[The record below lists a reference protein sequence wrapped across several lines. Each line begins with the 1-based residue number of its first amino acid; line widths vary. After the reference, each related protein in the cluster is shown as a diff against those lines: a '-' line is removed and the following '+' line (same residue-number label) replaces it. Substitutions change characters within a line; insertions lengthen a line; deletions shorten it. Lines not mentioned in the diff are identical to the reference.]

1 MMAVR
6 ERAAAVMAALGRRV
20 PSLDDF
26 AGQSWSSWV
35 ERADISVSDGVDAE
49 DCSKNGKKKAESM
62 TLVKEDMAIFGQC
75 PAHDDF
81 FLVVCNHCG
90 QVVKP
95 QAFEKHCERR
105 HGPLNKLYS
114 RLHPASSPSAPP
126 QKPRS
131 GNPQSLHV
139 SPKAVRE
146 RLQQGV
152 PKPQIQPA
160 QPEPGQKPAKGQKE
174 LCYFVPVVN
183 LEKISSVTQPE
194 GACVKLGSR
203 PNTQPAPLAPLSP
216 SPRETLRLHGPAGR
230 GHSEF
235 PLAERAP
242 SRRGD
247 ATPEPSNA
255 ARSSHKTYK
264 KISKKECDLDK
275 HCGVLDP
282 EKKKLCTRVL
292 TCKIH
297 SIHQRREVAGRTKG
311 FDQLV
316 AELKAGSRGR
326 EAAGREKGVPSREA
340 GTVRSPSWDLSPE
353 TPACLPPHCRRRL
366 TSCTALRSRL
376 SSGSDPEE
384 SSAPWGEA
392 DARTLYPFPTPRPN
406 SHLSSEES
414 EGQEEEEEEEAEKP
428 DWHYS
433 TLHPKPQGLCSF
445 GGRSLGRGC
454 FVFNRRL
461 DRIRSA
467 LSSMVERHVNSHMW
481 KKIPQAADLQSQRTS
496 APIPA
501 PSSSSSSSQLSSAA
515 GSCLPAVSP
524 LRTSFVASSGVSKHC
539 TAASPNPGTACGLS
553 DSTGGRSQSIVSP
566 IAANTPS
573 PSSLSRTPTP
583 GTKASRS
590 SRTKG
595 APNLEHNAASR
606 KRKKPPPANE
616 DPMPNKKNCV
626 LQEGGRTP
634 IPGSSEHPTRTA
646 PSPHR
651 PINGA
656 ISPGNKPRPQPAP
669 TEAPPGPVF
678 FKRAPHPHSDTR
690 PPRPPPPKDPSSRAK
705 AVTANSKGL
714 NCDPKGLGKK
724 RKSRPP
730 APLPPAPPEPRPAK
744 PNRSATSS
752 DTSFFQKRKDSKG
765 VISAGLERKLSLQK
779 SKLHH

>member
-6 ERAAAVMAALGRRV
+6 ERAAAVMAALSRRV

-49 DCSKNGKKKAESM
+49 EWSKNGKKKAESM

-114 RLHPASSPSAPP
+114 RLHPTSSPSAPP

-131 GNPQSLHV
+131 GNPQSQHV
-139 SPKAVRE
+139 TPKAVRE
-146 RLQQGV
+146 RLQQGGGT
-152 PKPQIQPA
+152 PKPQTQPA
-160 QPEPGQKPAKGQKE
+160 QLEPGQKPASVQKE

-183 LEKISSVTQPE
+183 LEKIPSLTQPE

-203 PNTQPAPLAPLSP
+203 PNTQPAPPPPP

-230 GHSEF
+230 GLSEF

-247 ATPEPSNA
+247 TTPGPEPSNA
-255 ARSSHKTYK
+255 ARSGHKTYK
-264 KISKKECDLDK
+264 KISKKECDLDR

-282 EKKKLCTRVL
+282 EKKRLCTRVL

-326 EAAGREKGVPSREA
+326 EAAGRERGVPSREG
-340 GTVRSPSWDLSPE
+340 GTVRSPSWDQGPE
-353 TPACLPPHCRRRL
+353 TPAGLTPNCRRRL
-366 TSCTALRSRL
+366 TSCTALRSRA

-392 DARTLYPFPTPRPN
+392 DARPLHPFPTLWPH

-414 EGQEEEEEEEAEKP
+414 EGQEEEEAEKP

-433 TLHPKPQGLCSF
+433 ALHPKPLGLCTF

-461 DRIRSA
+461 DRLRSA

-501 PSSSSSSSQLSSAA
+501 PSSSSSSSQHSSAA
-515 GSCLPAVSP
+515 GSCLPAISP
-524 LRTSFVASSGVSKHC
+524 LRTSCFSSSGVSKQC

-573 PSSLSRTPTP
+573 PSALSRTPTP
-583 GTKASRS
+583 ATKASRS
-590 SRTKG
+590 SRIKG

-606 KRKKPPPANE
+606 KRKKPPPASE
-616 DPMPNKKNCV
+616 DPAPNKKNCL
-626 LQEGGRTP
+626 LQDGGRTP
-634 IPGSSEHPTRTA
+634 ISGSSEHPSRTA

-651 PINGA
+651 PLNGA

-669 TEAPPGPVF
+669 TEAPPGPIF
-678 FKRAPHPHSDTR
+678 FKRTPHPHSGPHT
-690 PPRPPPPKDPSSRAK
+690 PRPPPPKDPASRAK

-730 APLPPAPPEPRPAK
+730 APPEPIPAK
-744 PNRSATSS
+744 PSRSATSS
-752 DTSFFQKRKDSKG
+752 DSNFFQKRKDSKG
-765 VISAGLERKLSLQK
+765 GISAGLERKLSLHK

>member
-26 AGQSWSSWV
+26 AGQSWSSWI
-35 ERADISVSDGVDAE
+35 ERADISASDGVDAE
-49 DCSKNGKKKAESM
+49 EFSKNGKKKAESM
-62 TLVKEDMAIFGQC
+62 TLIKEDMAIFGQC

-105 HGPLNKLYS
+105 HGPLNKLHS
-114 RLHPASSPSAPP
+114 HLHPASSPSAPP

-131 GNPQSLHV
+131 GNPQTLHV

-146 RLQQGV
+146 RLQQGG
-152 PKPQIQPA
+152 PKPQTQPA

-183 LEKISSVTQPE
+183 LEKIPSLTQPE

-203 PNTQPAPLAPLSP
+203 PDSQPAPPAPLSP

-230 GHSEF
+230 GLSES
-235 PLAERAP
+235 PLAERVP

-247 ATPEPSNA
+247 ATPEPCNA

-297 SIHQRREVAGRTKG
+297 SIHQRREVVGRTKG
-311 FDQLV
+311 FDLLV

-326 EAAGREKGVPSREA
+326 DAAGRERGVPSREA

-353 TPACLPPHCRRRL
+353 TPACVTPHCRRRL
-366 TSCTALRSRL
+366 PSCTALRSRP

-392 DARTLYPFPTPRPN
+392 DARPLYPFPTPRPN

-414 EGQEEEEEEEAEKP
+414 EGQEEEEEAEKP

-445 GGRSLGRGC
+445 GSRSLGRGC

-481 KKIPQAADLQSQRTS
+481 KKIPQAADLRSQRTS

-524 LRTSFVASSGVSKHC
+524 LRTSCVASSGVSKHC
-539 TAASPNPGTACGLS
+539 TAASPNPGIACRLS
-553 DSTGGRSQSIVSP
+553 DSTGDRSQSIVSP

-583 GTKASRS
+583 GAKASRS

-606 KRKKPPPANE
+606 KRKKPPPASE
-616 DPMPNKKNCV
+616 DLTPNKKNCV

-678 FKRAPHPHSDTR
+678 SSGPPTPIRTPA
-690 PPRPPPPKDPSSRAK
+690 PRPPPPKDPGSRAK
-705 AVTANSKGL
+705 AVTAKGL

-730 APLPPAPPEPRPAK
+730 PPLPPAPPEPRPAK
-744 PNRSATSS
+744 PNRTATSS